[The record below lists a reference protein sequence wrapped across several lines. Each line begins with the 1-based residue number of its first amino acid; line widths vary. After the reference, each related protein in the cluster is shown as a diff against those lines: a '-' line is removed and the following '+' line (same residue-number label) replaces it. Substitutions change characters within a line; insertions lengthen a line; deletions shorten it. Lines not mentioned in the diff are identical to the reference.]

1 MVLLDFQED
10 SGRNGELVFKPVC
23 FVQCFPFVSGAGVG
37 RFFRLLRHLR
47 SLGTQILQ
55 WWVFF
60 ALHMKFSE
68 SFRMT
73 RLLTSLVCRS
83 WSPWDLKPFSPT
95 TSCGT

>member
-10 SGRNGELVFKPVC
+10 LGRNGELVFKPVC

-55 WWVFF
+55 WWFFFCASYEVFGELPYDSTF
-60 ALHMKFSE
+60 DFFGLQVME
-68 SFRMT
+68 S
-73 RLLTSLVCRS
+73 LG
-83 WSPWDLKPFSPT
+83 P
-95 TSCGT
+95 